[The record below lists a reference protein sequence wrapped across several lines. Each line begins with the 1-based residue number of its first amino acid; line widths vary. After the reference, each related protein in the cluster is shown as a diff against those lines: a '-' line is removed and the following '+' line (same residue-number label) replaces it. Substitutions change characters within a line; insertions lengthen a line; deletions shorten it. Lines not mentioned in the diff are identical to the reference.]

1 MRATTIRNRQASRR
15 HEEGVGWGRLL
26 LPASALALVLT
37 LALTLALT
45 LMWAPGQAR
54 ATEPAATGLAEAA
67 RNAETTE
74 TNSPA
79 PVPSSSSSSSFSSG
93 DPALTGEVLAG
104 AELEP
109 LPRFTVGWYCP
120 APNRNP
126 GREALAFGLG
136 VILIWAMAER
146 KKARQASAQARDTV
160 SH

>member
-1 MRATTIRNRQASRR
+1 MQVATIRSRPSSR
-15 HEEGVGWGRLL
+15 GREGVAWDRL
-26 LPASALALVLT
+26 LPASLLTLVLTFVLALAPT
-37 LALTLALT
+37 LALTSLV
-45 LMWAPGQAR
+45 MPGQAR
-54 ATEPAATGLAEAA
+54 ATESAAIDLAQAA
-67 RNAETTE
+67 RNSEATE
-74 TNSPA
+74 ANSPA
-79 PVPSSSSSSSFSSG
+79 PLPSSSSG
-93 DPALTGEVLAG
+93 DPALTGEALAG